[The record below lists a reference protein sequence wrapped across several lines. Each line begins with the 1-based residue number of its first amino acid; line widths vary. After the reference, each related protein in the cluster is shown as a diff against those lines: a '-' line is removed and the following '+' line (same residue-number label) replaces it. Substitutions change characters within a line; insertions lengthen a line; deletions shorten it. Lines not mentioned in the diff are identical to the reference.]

1 MRHRWMTLLLA
12 GSLIDI
18 AACAGRPPAATGVS
32 LAAPTLVTVRNDNWL
47 DAVVYA
53 VRGASRVRLGTVA
66 GLSSATLKAPS
77 SYAPDGT
84 FQLLVDP
91 IGSSSVYMTDGFV
104 VSPGQR
110 VELSIAPSLRM
121 SSVAVWSR

>member
-1 MRHRWMTLLLA
+1 VRQRWIAVLLA

-18 AACAGRPPAATGVS
+18 AACAGRRPSTGTPP
-32 LAAPTLVTVRNDNWL
+32 LEPTLVTVRNDNWL

-53 VRGASRVRLGTVA
+53 VRGASRVRLGTVS
-66 GLSSATLKAPS
+66 GLSTVTLKAPT

-91 IGSSSVYMTDGFV
+91 IGSSTVYMTDGFV

>member
-1 MRHRWMTLLLA
+1 VRQRWMTVLLA
-12 GSLIDI
+12 ASLVDI
-18 AACAGRPPAATGVS
+18 AACARRPASAGTSPLG
-32 LAAPTLVTVRNDNWL
+32 PTLVTVRNDNWL

-53 VRGASRVRLGTVA
+53 VRGASRVRLGTVS
-66 GLSSATLKAPS
+66 GLSVATLKAPS

-91 IGSSSVYMTDGFV
+91 IGSSTVYMTDGFV

>member
-1 MRHRWMTLLLA
+1 MRHRWMTVLQA
-12 GSLIDI
+12 VSLTVI
-18 AACAGRPPAATGVS
+18 AACAGRSPSTAAS
-32 LAAPTLVTVRNDNWL
+32 PLQPTLVSVRNDNWL

-66 GLSSATLKAPS
+66 GLSTATLKAPS

-91 IGSSSVYMTDGFV
+91 IGSNTVFMTDGFV

>member
-1 MRHRWMTLLLA
+1 MRHRWMTVLLA
-12 GSLIDI
+12 ASLMDI
-18 AACAGRPPAATGVS
+18 AACAGRPPSTGASPLEATV
-32 LAAPTLVTVRNDNWL
+32 VTVRNDNWL

-91 IGSSSVYMTDGFV
+91 IGSNTVFMTDGFA

-110 VELSIAPSLRM
+110 VELSIAPSIRM

>member
-1 MRHRWMTLLLA
+1 MRHRWMTVLLA
-12 GSLIDI
+12 VSLIDI
-18 AACAGRPPAATGVS
+18 VACKGPPPSTGAS
-32 LAAPTLVTVRNDNWL
+32 PLQPTLVTVRNDNWL

-53 VRGASRVRLGTVA
+53 VRGASRVRLGTVS
-66 GLSSATLKAPS
+66 GLSTTTLKAPT

-91 IGSSSVYMTDGFV
+91 IGSTTVFMTDGFV

>member
-1 MRHRWMTLLLA
+1 VRHRWMMVLLA
-12 GSLIDI
+12 VSLTDI
-18 AACAGRPPAATGVS
+18 AACAGRSPSTAAS
-32 LAAPTLVTVRNDNWL
+32 PLQPTLVTVRNDNWL

-53 VRGASRVRLGTVA
+53 MRGASRVRLGTVA
-66 GLSSATLKAPS
+66 GLSTATLKAPS
-77 SYAPDGT
+77 NYAPDGT

-91 IGSSSVYMTDGFV
+91 IGSNTVYMTDGFV

-121 SSVAVWSR
+121 SSVAVWWR